1 MRRDSPLAMPEFFA
15 PLPLLAVG
23 LMVLN
28 DWVLKPR
35 LHNALTGKLSD
46 VAVCFFLPLFISAL
60 LGFLWRRQPR
70 ARILVGAA
78 VAGLFYVAQ
87 ETWKGFEEAFLA
99 ALRVVGAPL
108 GLEHFALWSDASDSM
123 GAPHAPPGRC
133 LRVPPRGPGEP
144 STRAVVAVVSRA
156 AGPFSPVRSNRR
168 CPPYRRR

>member
-1 MRRDSPLAMPEFFA
+1 MRREPPLAMPEFLA

-28 DWVLKPR
+28 DRVLKPR

-60 LGFLWRRQPR
+60 LGFLWKRQPR

-78 VAGLFYVAQ
+78 IAGLFYAAQ

-99 ALRVVGAPL
+99 VLRVVGKPL
-108 GLEHFALWSDASDSM
+108 GLEHFALWSDASDLWALLMLPLAVAYGFHRVTS
-123 GAPHAPPGRC
+123 ATSVPG
-133 LRVPPRGPGEP
+133 PRRGHDE
-144 STRAVVAVVSRA
+144 
-156 AGPFSPVRSNRR
+156 
-168 CPPYRRR
+168 